1 MRHRF
6 GASTALITLA
16 LLAGCGGGGGT
27 NSTPA
32 PTPSPTPLATPT
44 PTPAPTPTPTPAA
57 VFDTTEYRQSDGPS
71 FHNAITAWQRG
82 ATGQGVTIGIVDSG
96 IDTTNP
102 EFAGRI
108 SAASADVAGSRGIQA
123 EDDHGTLVALVAAAA
138 RNNSG
143 VMGIAYQA
151 TIMALRADTPGTC
164 ADTANDG
171 CTFSQTAMAAG
182 IDRAVQN
189 GAKVINLSLGG
200 SGPGLTLRAAIG
212 RAATADVV
220 VVIAAGNDADGKNPS
235 ADPSS
240 PDGLASGL
248 RAAGNGNV
256 IIAGSVDQSGTIS
269 SFTNRAG
276 TEANWYL
283 TALGE
288 GICCVYEN
296 GVIKTST
303 TNGQTF
309 VTVVSGT
316 SFSTPQIAGAVA
328 LLRQAFPN
336 LTAAQTVDLLLRTAR
351 DAGATGIDP
360 TYGRGILD
368 IANAFAPQGTTA
380 IAGTS
385 TVLALTDSTG
395 SLSPAMG
402 DAAQSASL
410 GTIVLDSYGRA
421 YGVQLAGSL
430 RSARPQP
437 KLGGMLMTRSHEVSA
452 GSPDLTLAFS
462 VAGDGRAVLPMSLRL
477 SREDADSARVLAGR
491 VIAQLTP
498 DMRLGFAFAENSDGI
513 AAALRGS
520 NRPAFL
526 VAGSPLNDT
535 GFTREAPLSIGL
547 RRQLGP
553 WGLTVSAEHG
563 RVRDDTQRLP
573 GQNMRDRPDLGAT
586 DRFGLQLDRRLGNL
600 SLALGASWL
609 HERDTV
615 LGARFNP
622 ALVPNGANSLFLDL
636 DAAWQLD
643 DRWQLGAT
651 VRRAWT
657 RPGSGGLLADGSRLV
672 SQGWAVD
679 VTHLGIVQPQDSLA
693 LRVAQPLRV
702 ENGGFVFDMPTSY
715 SYALLAA
722 ENSQQRLSLVPRGRE
737 IVGEMAWR
745 GALWGGSASASIYF
759 RKQPGNYA
767 AQPTETGIG
776 LLWTGAF

>member
-6 GASTALITLA
+6 GASTALVTLV

-27 NSTPA
+27 NSTPN
-32 PTPSPTPLATPT
+32 PTPTPTPLATPT
-44 PTPAPTPTPTPAA
+44 PTPTPTPAA
-57 VFDTTEYRQSDGPS
+57 VFDTAEYRQSDGPS

-102 EFAGRI
+102 EFVGRI
-108 SAASADVAGSRGIQA
+108 SAASADVAGNRGIQA
-123 EDDHGTLVALVAAAA
+123 EDNHGTQVALVAAAA

-164 ADTANDG
+164 ANTANDG
-171 CTFSQTAMAAG
+171 CTFTQTAMATG

-200 SGPGLTLRAAIG
+200 ASGPGATLSAAMARAA
-212 RAATADVV
+212 AADVV
-220 VVIAAGNDADGKNPS
+220 VVVAAGNDADGTNTS
-235 ADPSS
+235 ADPNN
-240 PDGLASGL
+240 PDGLASGV

-256 IIAGSVDQSGTIS
+256 IIAGSVNASGTIS

-283 TALGE
+283 AALGE
-288 GICCVYEN
+288 RICCVYEN
-296 GVIKTST
+296 GTIRVT
-303 TNGQTF
+303 TNPSGQQVITL
-309 VTVVSGT
+309 VSGT

-351 DAGATGIDP
+351 DAGAAGTDT

-380 IAGTS
+380 VAGTS

-421 YGVQLAGSL
+421 YGVELAGSL

-437 KLGGMLMTRSHEVSA
+437 KLAGMLMTRSHELSA
-452 GSPDLTLAFS
+452 GSPDLTFAFS
-462 VAGDGRAVLPMSLRL
+462 VAGNGRAVLPMSLRL

-513 AAALRGS
+513 AALLRGS

-535 GFTREAPLSIGL
+535 GFTREAPLSVGL

-573 GQNMRDRPDLGAT
+573 GSTLRSRPDLGAT

-672 SQGWAVD
+672 AQGWAVD

-693 LRVAQPLRV
+693 LRIAQPLRV
-702 ENGGFVFDMPTSY
+702 ENGGFVFDVPTSY

-722 ENSQQRLSLVPRGRE
+722 ENSRERLSLVPRGRE

-745 GALWGGSASASIYF
+745 GALWGGSASASVYF
-759 RKQPGNYA
+759 RKEPGNYA